1 MRGEGS
7 RSVPGDRSPEGLA
20 PEDTPPR
27 AIPRDVTLKVLI
39 ASFLEADHVERIRA
53 VDPRL
58 EVVYEPEL
66 LRPPR
71 YAADHKGGPLERTPE
86 QEARWRHYLAEADIL
101 FDFDQTHLEDLPELS
116 PNVRWIQ
123 STSSGIG
130 PFVQRMGYTHRMPG
144 TVFTRAS
151 GVHAQPLAEF
161 CILVMLMFRKGLH
174 RVLRDQRR
182 KHWERYAGTDL
193 EGKTVVVVGLGGVGR
208 EVCRVAKALRM
219 RVVGVDRPG
228 YPFDP
233 DRLPVDEF
241 RPSPEL
247 HSVLGQAEHLVLIAP
262 HTPETEGMIG
272 AGELALLPEGA
283 VLINIA
289 RGALVDEEALVE
301 ALRSGH
307 LAGAGLDVFAEE
319 PLPPD
324 SPFWEM
330 PNVLVS
336 PHSAS
341 TSDGENR
348 RLTDLFCENLR
359 RFLAG
364 GPLVNVLDLKELG
377 PKD

>member
-1 MRGEGS
+1 MTSPMEG
-7 RSVPGDRSPEGLA
+7 P
-20 PEDTPPR
+20 
-27 AIPRDVTLKVLI
+27 LKILI
-39 ASFLEADHVERIRA
+39 ASFIEADLVERIRR

-58 EVVYEPEL
+58 VVAYEPGL

-71 YAADHKGGPLERTPE
+71 YAADHKGGALDRTPE
-86 QEARWRHYLAEADIL
+86 QEARWRELLGEADIL
-101 FDFDQTHLEDLPELS
+101 FDFDQTHLEDLPELA
-116 PNVRWIQ
+116 PRVRWIQ

-130 PFVQRMGYTHRMPG
+130 PFVQRMGYAHRMPD

-161 CILVMLMFRKGLH
+161 CVMVMLMFRKGLH
-174 RVLRDQRR
+174 RVMRDQER

-193 EGKTVVVVGLGGVGR
+193 EGKTLVVVGLGGVGR
-208 EVCRVAKALRM
+208 EVVRVGKAFRM
-219 RVVGVDRPG
+219 RVIGVDRPG
-228 YPFDP
+228 FRLDP
-233 DRLPVDEF
+233 DALPLDEF
-241 RPSPEL
+241 RPSGEL

-272 AGELALLPEGA
+272 ARELALLPRGA
-283 VLINIA
+283 VFINIA
-289 RGALVDEEALVE
+289 RGALVDEEALAD

-319 PLPPD
+319 PLPPE

-330 PNVLVS
+330 PNVLVC

-348 RLTDLFCENLR
+348 RITDLFCENLR

-364 GPLVNVLDLKELG
+364 QPLINVLDLEELG
-377 PKD
+377 PRD

>member
-1 MRGEGS
+1 METRF
-7 RSVPGDRSPEGLA
+7 
-20 PEDTPPR
+20 T
-27 AIPRDVTLKVLI
+27 VLL
-39 ASFLEADHVERIRA
+39 ASFIEADLVERIRQ

-58 EVVYEPEL
+58 EVIYEPEL

-71 YAADHKGGPLERTPE
+71 YAADHKGAPLERTPD
-86 QEARWRHYLAEADIL
+86 QEARWRQLLREADIL
-101 FDFDQTHLEDLPELS
+101 FDFDQTHLEDLPEVA

-123 STSSGIG
+123 ATSSGIG
-130 PFVQRMGYTHRMPG
+130 PFVQRMGYASRMPG

-161 CILVMLMFRKGLH
+161 CVMVMLMFRKGLH
-174 RVLRDQRR
+174 RVMRDQER

-193 EGKTVVVVGLGGVGR
+193 EGRTLVVVGLGGVGR
-208 EVCRVAKALRM
+208 EVVRMAKALRM

-228 YPFDP
+228 YLFDP
-233 DRLPVDEF
+233 DALPLDEF
-241 RPSPEL
+241 HPAGEL
-247 HSVLGQAEHLVLIAP
+247 HAVLGEAEHLVLIAP

-272 AGELALLPEGA
+272 ARELALMPPGA
-283 VLINIA
+283 VFINIS
-289 RGALVDEEALVE
+289 RGALVDEEALME

-341 TSDGENR
+341 TSDRENR

-359 RFLAG
+359 RFLSG
-364 GPLVNVLDLKELG
+364 EPLINVLDLEELDRSG
-377 PKD
+377 

>member
-1 MRGEGS
+1 MIRPVDE
-7 RSVPGDRSPEGLA
+7 
-20 PEDTPPR
+20 
-27 AIPRDVTLKVLI
+27 TLEVLI
-39 ASFLEADHVERIRA
+39 ASFIEPHLVERIRQ
-53 VDPRL
+53 VDPRV
-58 EVVYEPEL
+58 EVIYEPRL

-71 YAADHKGGPLERTPE
+71 YPADHKGGPLERTPE
-86 QEARWRHYLAEADIL
+86 EEARWLGFLRRADIL
-101 FDFDQTHLEDLPELS
+101 FDFDQTHLEDLPEVA
-116 PNVRWIQ
+116 PRVRWIQ
-123 STSSGIG
+123 ATSSGIG
-130 PFVQRMGYTHRMPG
+130 PFVERMGYARRMPG
-144 TVFTRAS
+144 TVITRAS

-161 CILVMLMFRKGLH
+161 CMMVMFVFRKGLH
-174 RVLRDQRR
+174 RVLRDQER

-193 EGKTVVVVGLGGVGR
+193 EGKTLVVVGLGGVGR
-208 EVCRVAKALRM
+208 EVVRVAKAFRM
-219 RVVGVDRPG
+219 RVIGVDRPG
-228 YPFDP
+228 FRYDP
-233 DRLPVDEF
+233 ATIPLDEL
-241 RPSPEL
+241 RTSDEL
-247 HSVLGQAEHLVLIAP
+247 HAVLGRAEHLVLIAP

-272 AGELALLPEGA
+272 ARELALLPRGA

-289 RGALVDEEALVE
+289 RGALVEEEALVE

-319 PLPPD
+319 PLPAD

-364 GPLVNVLDLKELG
+364 DRLINVLEIEALD
-377 PKD
+377 PKT